1 MASKS
6 IFGGDKSGVVD
17 NAPSQAREIEKY
29 GNTYETDAEGG
40 TFGGRKMSRV
50 DGKALTTSGDA
61 DSDSGL
67 SVGKQIELEQSQAIK
82 YRTCSWQKV
91 RTYFCSA
98 FNPRK
103 SSVFMGPKALEVC
116 EG

>member
-1 MASKS
+1 MALKS
-6 IFGGDKSGVVD
+6 LLGGGKKSQVVD
-17 NAPSQAREIEKY
+17 NAPPQAIESEKY
-29 GNTYETDAEGG
+29 GNTYDAEGG

-50 DGKALTTSGDA
+50 DGKALTTADS

-91 RTYFCSA
+91 
-98 FNPRK
+98 
-103 SSVFMGPKALEVC
+103 
-116 EG
+116 